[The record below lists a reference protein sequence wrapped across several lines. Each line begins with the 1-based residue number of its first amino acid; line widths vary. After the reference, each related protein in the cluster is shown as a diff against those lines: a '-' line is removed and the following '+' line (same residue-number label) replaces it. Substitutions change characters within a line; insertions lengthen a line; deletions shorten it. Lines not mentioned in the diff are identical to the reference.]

1 MPSTI
6 NELKKIFK
14 GEDARV
20 ISERE
25 ALYPYA
31 FDSSPIDEGEVILPK
46 FVVFPHNEKEV
57 SEVVKFANAHGF
69 TIIARGAATCHNGGC
84 KVKSENTI
92 IMHFSHMDKI
102 IEIDEKNLIA
112 RVQPNV
118 VLGNFQYEVEKSGL
132 FFPPDPSNLMVSTI
146 GGAIALSSGGPRTF
160 KYGTMKDYVINLRV
174 VDANGK
180 IFETSANVAKN
191 VTGYDL
197 TRLFV
202 GSEGGLGLI
211 VEATLKLI
219 PKPECA
225 LLSLCYFDSILAA
238 GEAVNKI
245 IDASITPS
253 VLDLLDR
260 NTLAT
265 IEKFNPCGL
274 LTDYEA
280 ALLIEIDGNSASVE
294 YEQTR
299 VKEILNNC
307 GAKEI
312 VSAQNEAE
320 CEKIWKARRSAFGS
334 VAKLKPNVV
343 TEDIVVPLSKIP
355 DLIKGVEELCAK
367 YSITVCIMG
376 HAGDGNIHPNF
387 ALDLD
392 DEIEAKN
399 FLLIKDK
406 LFELAISLGGTLS
419 GEHGIGCEKKKYLG
433 FALDKHAL
441 NYMQKIK
448 DLFDPKGVFN
458 SGKMF

>member
-1 MPSTI
+1 MPNVI
-6 NELKKIFK
+6 NELKKVFK
-14 GEDARV
+14 GDV
-20 ISERE
+20 ITERE

-31 FDSSPIDEGEVILPK
+31 FDSSPIDDGEVVLPE
-46 FVVFPHNEKEV
+46 FVVFPRDEKEV
-57 SEVVKFANAHGF
+57 SEVVKFANARGY
-69 TIIARGAATCHNGGC
+69 TIIARGAATCHSGGC
-84 KVKSENTI
+84 KVRSANTI
-92 IMHFSHMDKI
+92 IMHFSRMDKI
-102 IEIDEKNLIA
+102 LEIDTVNMTA

-118 VLGNFQYEVEKSGL
+118 VLGDFQREVEKIGL
-132 FFPPDPSNLMVSTI
+132 FFPPDPSNLVVSTI

-174 VDANGK
+174 VDATGE

-197 TRLFV
+197 TRLFI
-202 GSEGGLGLI
+202 GSEGELGLI

-225 LLSLCYFDSILAA
+225 LLSLCYFDSVLAA

-245 IDASITPS
+245 IGASITPS
-253 VLDLLDR
+253 VLDLLDK
-260 NTLAT
+260 NTLTT

-274 LTDYEA
+274 LVDYAA
-280 ALLIEIDGNSASVE
+280 ALLIEIDGNHASVE
-294 YEQTR
+294 YEQEKLAQILRKCGT
-299 VKEILNNC
+299 KEIAS
-307 GAKEI
+307 AKN
-312 VSAQNEAE
+312 QAE

-355 DLIKGVEELCAK
+355 DLIRSVEELCAQ

-392 DEIEAKN
+392 NEVEAKN
-399 FLLIKDK
+399 FMLVKDK
-406 LFELAISLGGTLS
+406 LFKLAISLGGTLS
-419 GEHGIGCEKKKYLG
+419 GEHGIGCEKRKYLDL
-433 FALDKHAL
+433 ALGKQAL
-441 NYMQKIK
+441 AYMKKIK
-448 DLFDPKGVFN
+448 QLFDPKGVFN